1 MTLLGLIAQNS
12 MFFNESN
19 SSYNPRNTV
28 IFAIVVGVA
37 IILIVL
43 LNFFSKSAGGGNY
56 GSRGSGPSISYSRRQ
71 FRKEATAIGLT
82 KEQIKLLES
91 LIKNYHV
98 RRPMDMLKNS
108 RTLNN
113 TLGKALRDMSHMEA
127 PPNMVE
133 NRKLDLYRVKQL
145 IERREPEESMI
156 LTTKELQLGQQL
168 TMERDRDKRYNTV
181 VTANLKEFYC
191 VKVPTNS
198 YGEQIRW
205 NRGTK
210 VNVSIW
216 TKKGE
221 EVHFMSKVMGYNSV
235 KKITSVLLG
244 HSKRLSR
251 ANLRR
256 YRRKKIQKPVHVYP
270 IRVVERMEG
279 RRIKKEAVIDRN
291 KGRMGTLIDLSAG
304 GCAMTTTKP
313 LKKGD
318 LCKLNFELVQGNPIS
333 TFGKV
338 VDIRMQSRIRAN
350 MHIMFT
356 RASTKNLN
364 KINEFVYDF
373 S

>member
-1 MTLLGLIAQNS
+1 MTLLNLIAQSS
-12 MFFNESN
+12 MFFDD
-19 SSYNPRNTV
+19 SYDPQNT
-28 IFAIVVGVA
+28 IYFAAFVGGG
-37 IILIVL
+37 ILLILL
-43 LNFFSKSAGGGNY
+43 LNFISQKAGGGNY
-56 GSRGSGPSISYSRRQ
+56 GNRGSGSNTSFSRRK
-71 FRKEATAIGLT
+71 FRKEATEIGLK

-98 RRPMDMLKNS
+98 RRPFDMLKNS

-113 TLGKALRDMSHMEA
+113 TLGKALRDMKHMEA
-127 PPNMVE
+127 PPTMVE
-133 NRKLDLYRVKQL
+133 KRKLDLYRVKQL
-145 IERREPEESMI
+145 IERREPEETMI

-168 TMERDRDKRYNTV
+168 TLERDRDKRYNSV

-221 EVHFMSKVMGYNSV
+221 EVHFISKVIGYNSV
-235 KKITSVLLG
+235 KKITSILLG

-251 ANLRR
+251 SNLRR
-256 YRRKKIQKPVHVYP
+256 FRRKKIQKPVNVFP

-279 RRIKKEAVIDRN
+279 RKIKKEAVIDRN